1 MAWWAGVGWGV
12 SNRQRGVEVDEKR
25 RQGCS
30 YKTKGANCQG
40 GSPGCVFF
48 GPVRRPV
55 LVGMG
60 EGVAVRRARR
70 TWKYA
75 GWQRMGARTRKENQ
89 MGKWATG
96 DGEKAARTQIQI
108 NFSHE
113 ERRLSQTGLSRLH
126 QAALLHSA
134 GAERGKTR
142 RGTPK
147 ESLCP
152 PNSHGLGPVGTRD
165 GRAKRGPGGGQKG
178 AKEASHGSRLRSFL
192 RILTTDHSD
201 ARSGF
206 SPPRETR
213 PLLHLCLGQEAQ
225 PIGSWL
231 RRNESSWPSAC
242 PVQKYTCLALSHP
255 QLGMW
260 PSRAYHLPQSSSTL
274 FSRVWKSACW
284 SRGSDWTSLWGVIKM
299 MAILHV

>member
-134 GAERGKTR
+134 GAERGKTGEELQR
-142 RGTPK
+142 NP
-147 ESLCP
+147 CVP
-152 PNSHGLGPVGTRD
+152 PIPTGWDPSGLGTVGPR
-165 GRAKRGPGGGQKG
+165 GGQEGAKRGPRKPPTGQG
-178 AKEASHGSRLRSFL
+178 C
-192 RILTTDHSD
+192 
-201 ARSGF
+201 ARS
-206 SPPRETR
+206 
-213 PLLHLCLGQEAQ
+213 
-225 PIGSWL
+225 
-231 RRNESSWPSAC
+231 
-242 PVQKYTCLALSHP
+242 
-255 QLGMW
+255 
-260 PSRAYHLPQSSSTL
+260 
-274 FSRVWKSACW
+274 
-284 SRGSDWTSLWGVIKM
+284 
-299 MAILHV
+299 